1 MKKFV
6 IILLVACLALG
17 CGIGY
22 FAAKNGAEPS
32 PAPVAETAAP
42 AAGTTETAPAE
53 ESVDAL
59 AAPPAE
65 ENTEETAAE
74 EPVEESPIRTL
85 DLAAIRA
92 LHAPDEIVGDVDG
105 REVSWDE
112 YCYWIAEMGTQAQNY
127 IYTMAMYGQSLDWD
141 DKLSA
146 DSEQTFAEYTL
157 ELAQDCV
164 RQLATLEAVA
174 KEYDVT
180 LTAEDEAALAAQL
193 RSDIDATCGEDA
205 SEEDFNAYLAE
216 NDLSREMYDRMNRAN
231 YLFDGI
237 FRTIYGANGETVTEE
252 DALAYLEENEYLSAA
267 HILFRTVDDSYNPL
281 DEAAVAEKLEQA
293 EAVSAEL
300 RAIEDPEARAA
311 RFAELKEQYCEDPGR
326 VDYPDGYVFVPGMMV
341 EEFENTVKSLAD
353 YEVSEPVL
361 SVHGYHVIMR
371 LPLNADATVS
381 ISDDGTHLSARR
393 LYANDRFNELIG
405 SRIEASV
412 LTLNDDVAALKLAD
426 YLG

>member
-17 CGIGY
+17 CALGY
-22 FAAKNGAEPS
+22 FTAKNSAEPS
-32 PAPVAETAAP
+32 PAPVAETEEP
-42 AAGTTETAPAE
+42 APAE
-53 ESVDAL
+53 ESADAVTVP
-59 AAPPAE
+59 AAE
-65 ENTEETAAE
+65 ETDGDDEDEETA
-74 EPVEESPIRTL
+74 IRTL

-92 LHAPDEIVGDVDG
+92 LHTPDEIVGDVDG
-105 REVSWDE
+105 REVTWDE
-112 YCYWIAEMGTQAQNY
+112 YYYWISDMGSQAQNY

-157 ELAQDCV
+157 EMAQDCV

-174 KEYDVT
+174 KEYDVR
-180 LTAEDEAALAAQL
+180 LTAENEAALAEQL
-193 RSDIDATCGEDA
+193 RSDIDAACGEDA
-205 SEEDFNAYLAE
+205 SEEDFNAYLEE

-231 YLFDGI
+231 YLYEGI
-237 FRTIYGANGETVTEE
+237 FRTIYGANAETVTEE
-252 DALAYLEENEYLSAA
+252 DALAYLEENAYLSAA
-267 HILFRTVDDSYNPL
+267 HILFRTVDDSYAAL
-281 DEAAVAEKLEQA
+281 DEATVAEKLEQA

-341 EEFENTVKSLAD
+341 EEFENAVKALAD

-361 SVHGYHVIMR
+361 SAHGYHVIMR

-381 ISDDGTHLSARR
+381 FSDDGTPLTARR
-393 LYANDRFNELIG
+393 LYANKQFNDLIAG
-405 SRIEASV
+405 RIGESV
-412 LTLNDDVAALKLAD
+412 LTLHDDVAALKLAD

>member
-17 CGIGY
+17 CGLGY
-22 FAAKNGAEPS
+22 FAAKNSDEPS
-32 PAPVAETAAP
+32 PAPIAAAE
-42 AAGTTETAPAE
+42 ETAPAE
-53 ESVDAL
+53 ESADVDAAP
-59 AAPPAE
+59 AAEDAAGE
-65 ENTEETAAE
+65 AAAE
-74 EPVEESPIRTL
+74 ETPIRTL
-85 DLAAIRA
+85 DLAAIRS

-112 YCYWIAEMGTQAQNY
+112 YYYWIAEMGSQAQNH

-157 ELAQDCV
+157 ETAQDCV

-174 KEYDVT
+174 KEYDVK
-180 LTAEDEAALAAQL
+180 LTAEDEAALAEQL
-193 RSDIDATCGEDA
+193 RSDIDASCGEGA

-231 YLFDGI
+231 YLFAGI
-237 FRTIYGANGETVTEE
+237 FRAIYGENAESVTEE

-267 HILFRTVDDSYNPL
+267 HILFRTVDDSYAAL
-281 DEAAVAEKLEQA
+281 DEATVAEKLEQA

-300 RAIEDPEARAA
+300 RAIEDPEARAK

-341 EEFENTVKSLAD
+341 EEFENAVKALAD

-361 SVHGYHVIMR
+361 SAHGYHVIMR
-371 LPLNADATVS
+371 LPLNADATVTL
-381 ISDDGTHLSARR
+381 SDDGTPVSARR
-393 LYANDRFNELIG
+393 LYADNQFNELMKNRIG
-405 SRIEASV
+405 ESV
-412 LTLNDDVAALKLAD
+412 LTLNDDVAALKLTD

>member
-6 IILLVACLALG
+6 IILLAACLVLGCALG
-17 CGIGY
+17 Y
-22 FAAKNGAEPS
+22 FTAKNSAESS
-32 PAPVAETAAP
+32 PAPVAETEEP
-42 AAGTTETAPAE
+42 APAE
-53 ESVDAL
+53 ESADAV
-59 AAPPAE
+59 AAP
-65 ENTEETAAE
+65 AAE
-74 EPVEESPIRTL
+74 ETDGDDEDDGDEETPIRTL

-105 REVSWDE
+105 REVTWDE
-112 YCYWIAEMGTQAQNY
+112 YYYWISDMGSQAQNY

-174 KEYDVT
+174 KEYNVE
-180 LTAEDEAALAAQL
+180 LTAENEAALAEQL
-193 RSDIDATCGEDA
+193 RSDIAAACGEDA
-205 SEEDFNAYLAE
+205 SEEDFNAYLEE

-231 YLFDGI
+231 YLYEGI
-237 FRTIYGANGETVTEE
+237 FRTIYGANAETVTEE
-252 DALAYLEENEYLSAA
+252 DALAYLEENAYLSAA
-267 HILFRTVDDSYNPL
+267 HILFRTVDDSYAAL
-281 DEAAVAEKLEQA
+281 DEATVAEKLEQA

-341 EEFENTVKSLAD
+341 EEFENAVKALSD

-361 SVHGYHVIMR
+361 SAHGYHVIMR
-371 LPLNADATVS
+371 LPLSADATVS
-381 ISDDGTHLSARR
+381 ISNDGTPVSARR
-393 LYANDRFNELIG
+393 LYADNQFNELMKNRIG
-405 SRIEASV
+405 ESV

>member
-17 CGIGY
+17 CALGY

-32 PAPVAETAAP
+32 PAPAAETEEP
-42 AAGTTETAPAE
+42 APAE
-53 ESVDAL
+53 ESADAVTAP
-59 AAPPAE
+59 AA
-65 ENTEETAAE
+65 EETAGDAAAE
-74 EPVEESPIRTL
+74 ETPIRTL
-85 DLAAIRA
+85 DLSAIRA

-105 REVSWDE
+105 REVTWDE
-112 YCYWIAEMGTQAQNY
+112 YYYWISDMGSQAQNY

-157 ELAQDCV
+157 EMAQDCV

-174 KEYDVT
+174 KEYNVT
-180 LTAEDEAALAAQL
+180 LTAEDEAALAEQL
-193 RSDIDATCGEDA
+193 RSDIDATCGEEA
-205 SEEDFNAYLAE
+205 SEEDFNAYLEE
-216 NDLSREMYDRMNRAN
+216 NNLSREMYDRMNRAN
-231 YLFDGI
+231 YLYEGI
-237 FRTIYGANGETVTEE
+237 FRTIYGANGETVTDE
-252 DALAYLEENEYLSAA
+252 DALAYLEENAYLSAA
-267 HILFRTVDDSYNPL
+267 HILFRTVDDSYAAL
-281 DEAAVAEKLEQA
+281 DEATVAEKLAQA

-300 RAIEDPEARAA
+300 RAIEDPEARAK

-341 EEFENTVKSLAD
+341 EEFENAVKALSD

-361 SVHGYHVIMR
+361 SAHGYHVIMR
-371 LPLNADATVS
+371 LPLDADATVS
-381 ISDDGTHLSARR
+381 LSDDGTPLTARR
-393 LYANDRFNELIG
+393 LFANNRFNEMIG
-405 SRIEASV
+405 GRIEASV

-426 YLG
+426 YLE